1 MENNGNVE
9 NKKKFSNRKRKRKSK
24 TNKNILKTTIKKN
37 LGKKKYEIYKDKT
50 IIINSDKSLI
60 HLDPPT
66 VSMNLFER
74 KEIAQKLFLEK
85 SYNIEDLLKYD
96 NTNKEIQKK
105 YLNIVVNEFIKKDSK
120 IRKEILKEKI
130 QKSGIILSQNDY
142 DNEIKKIK
150 NEKIEKD
157 LQYIDYKLSI
167 INTLESIQKY
177 KNLEYAKK
185 ELNLKTIFYFNHES
199 EIGDNNYFFYYLSI
213 QLDLKLEELC
223 YDYSYYDYII
233 EKSIDFLKNTN
244 FSKLSDNEK
253 YLFQNLSHLLF
264 DENSIDTINEKEKVK
279 ELLKGE
285 CVKKEDLIKAIKE
298 RNIGESKNEPILSC
312 NIDYKIDFDEKSELI
327 KYSII
332 EKSKIDRKDYSNKHE
347 ISYDYKIFNTHI
359 IETIKNSDLLNFE
372 YDIFHNIL
380 LIPEYSGVF
389 YKKIRP
395 TFNKIIKEILNSKAA
410 IDFFN
415 NIYKNTYKKK
425 YKKEIEYH
433 FNNESV
439 QNQILKRIIF
449 SPLINERVN
458 AFTNPLDLSI
468 IINSIPGRF
477 LSNRINYFNKKILNI
492 GRLVLIAIHE
502 IMGHYLRRYYS
513 FITDREIPMDTN
525 DDIIDTKPEGREYVE
540 KNFLGFNSIKGYP
553 LYLKEVLLF
562 FYSKY
567 IEKYPINDN
576 YNSENIEILKYIIN
590 EYKDIFDFILVD
602 EINLKI
608 EENDDEN
615 YEENEEEEDLGEG
628 DEDFGEEEEEEED
641 SEIKDLEKGYIK
653 KKEPQKD
660 ESIIKQKE
668 TEEYN
673 EKNKN
678 AKITL
683 SQFQNLI
690 CPPRKTYPAI
700 ISCGLRKN
708 ENYILL

>member
-1 MENNGNVE
+1 MESNGNAE

-24 TNKNILKTTIKKN
+24 NILKTTIRKN
-37 LGKKKYEIYKDKT
+37 LEKKKYEIYKDKT

-74 KEIAQKLFLEK
+74 KEIAQKLFLEEGY
-85 SYNIEDLLKYD
+85 SIEDLLKYD

-105 YLNIVVNEFIKKDSK
+105 YLNLAVNEFIKKDSK
-120 IRKEILKEKI
+120 IRKEIVKEKI
-130 QKSGIILSQNDY
+130 QKSGIILAQKDY

-150 NEKIEKD
+150 NEKFEKD

-167 INTLESIQKY
+167 INTLKSIQLY

-185 ELNLKTIFYFNHES
+185 ELNLKKIFYFNHES
-199 EIGDNNYFFYYLSI
+199 EIGDNNYFFYCLSI

-223 YDYSYYDYII
+223 DYYSNYDYII

-253 YLFQNLSHLLF
+253 YLFQNLSHLLI
-264 DENSIDTINEKEKVK
+264 DENSIDTIDEKEKVK

-298 RNIGESKNEPILSC
+298 RIREESKNEPILSC

-347 ISYDYKIFNTHI
+347 ISYNYKIFNTHI
-359 IETIKNSDLLNFE
+359 IKAIKNSNLLNFE

-380 LIPEYSGVF
+380 LNPECSGAF
-389 YKKIRP
+389 YKNIRP

-415 NIYKNTYKKK
+415 NTYKNAYKKK

-439 QNQILKRIIF
+439 QNKILDRIIF
-449 SPLINERVN
+449 SPLIDERVN

-477 LSNRINYFNKKILNI
+477 LSNKINYFNKKILNI
-492 GRLVLIAIHE
+492 GRLVLIAVHE
-502 IMGHYLRRYYS
+502 ILGHYLRRYYS
-513 FITDREIPMDTN
+513 FLTDRDIPMDTN
-525 DDIIDTKPEGREYVE
+525 EDNIIDTKPEGGEYVE
-540 KNFLGFNSIKGYP
+540 KNFLGFNSVKGYP
-553 LYLKEVLLF
+553 LYLKDALLF

-576 YNSENIEILKYIIN
+576 YNSENIEILKFIIN
-590 EYKDIFDFILVD
+590 EYKDIFDFILV
-602 EINLKI
+602 K
-608 EENDDEN
+608 ENEN
-615 YEENEEEEDLGEG
+615 YEEDDFGEG

-641 SEIKDLEKGYIK
+641 SEKKDLGKGDIK
-653 KKEPQKD
+653 KKNPQKD

-668 TEEYN
+668 LEEYN
-673 EKNKN
+673 EKNK
-678 AKITL
+678 AKISITQYQ
-683 SQFQNLI
+683 SLI
-690 CPPRKTYPAI
+690 CPPKKTYPAI
-700 ISCGLRKN
+700 ISCGFRKN